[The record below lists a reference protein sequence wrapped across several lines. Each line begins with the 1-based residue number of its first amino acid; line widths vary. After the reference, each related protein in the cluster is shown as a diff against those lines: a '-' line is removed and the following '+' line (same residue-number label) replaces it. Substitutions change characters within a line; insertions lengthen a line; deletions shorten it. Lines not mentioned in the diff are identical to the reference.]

1 MQNRMVITLKKKAF
15 CLRKTKHVLIY
26 TDFSQSEIYY
36 SYTYGHIKDCD
47 QWVTGTDPCKGY
59 FHFSKNFFPNLT
71 HFWCLFSIY

>member
-47 QWVTGTDPCKGY
+47 QWQELIHVKAI
-59 FHFSKNFFPNLT
+59 FIFPKT
-71 HFWCLFSIY
+71 SSQI